1 MGPFLLNTC
10 QTGLD
15 VRWKISRSV
24 VDCMVFFSSGCP
36 SNGYVGLGSKSICFD
51 DQAMEYFLIVVA
63 YSAGIAQRG
72 VIT

>member
-1 MGPFLLNTC
+1 MSDRTWC
-10 QTGLD
+10 QVKD
-15 VRWKISRSV
+15 IKICCRLYGF
-24 VDCMVFFSSGCP
+24 FFSSGCP

-63 YSAGIAQRG
+63 YSAGIAQHG